1 MTRMA
6 RDPDDELS
14 VAGVASVDRALAV
27 LTAFKRGDAPLSLAE
42 LARRS
47 GLVKSTVMRV
57 GISLEHAGLLKKLA
71 DGRYR
76 LDAGILRLASIYQD
90 QISLEDIVTPALQ
103 RLVETTEE
111 TASFYIRHGEH
122 RLCLFRVDSP
132 HRLRL
137 HIRPGDML
145 PMDESSI
152 AQVLR
157 RFESGPPASSGGNFP
172 IPLYTAGK
180 RDPHISGLSTPV
192 FGAGNTLVGALA
204 ISGPITRFT
213 ADKAKAIA
221 ADLIR
226 EACELT
232 RTLGGSEQDIRPM
245 TRNPDAA

>member
-1 MTRMA
+1 MA
-6 RDPDDELS
+6 RDLEDELS

-27 LTAFKRGDAPLSLAE
+27 LTAFKRGDGPLSLAE

-57 GISLEHAGLLKKLA
+57 GISLEHAGLLRKLG

-122 RLCLFRVDSP
+122 RMCLFRVDSP

-152 AQVLR
+152 AQMLR
-157 RFESGPPASSGGNFP
+157 RFENGPRAPSRPDFP

-180 RDPHISGLSTPV
+180 RDPHTSGLSMPV
-192 FGAGNTLVGALA
+192 FGAGGALVGVLT
-204 ISGPITRFT
+204 ISGPITRLT
-213 ADKAKAIA
+213 ADKAKAVSP
-221 ADLIR
+221 DLIR

-232 RTLGGSEQDIRPM
+232 RTLGGDEQDVQDVIRK
-245 TRNPDAA
+245 PDAA